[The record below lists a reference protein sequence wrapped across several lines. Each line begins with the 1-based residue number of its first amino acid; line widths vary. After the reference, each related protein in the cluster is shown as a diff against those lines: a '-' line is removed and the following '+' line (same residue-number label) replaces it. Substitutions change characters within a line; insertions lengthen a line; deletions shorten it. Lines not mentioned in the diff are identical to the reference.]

1 MYWMRPVTQDL
12 VFRALADPTR
22 RAVLELLTSRER
34 NVLDIQ
40 DAFAL
45 SQPAISQ
52 HLKVLR
58 RAGLVAAR
66 WQGRERFYRTDARP
80 LKAVFDWAAHF
91 QGFWTQGLGRLGDV
105 LREEARASK
114 GRRGGKKGRAN

>member
-1 MYWMRPVTQDL
+1 MPNQDPDL

-22 RAVLELLTSRER
+22 RRVLEMLAAGER
-34 NVLDIQ
+34 KVGDIQ

-58 RAGLVAAR
+58 EARLVTTR
-66 WQGRERFYRTDARP
+66 WEGRERYYRTDGRP
-80 LKAVFDWAAHF
+80 IKAVLDWADHF
-91 QGFWTQGLGRLGDV
+91 SAFWAKGLMRIGDV
-105 LREEARASK
+105 LREEEQRGRQRKRPA
-114 GRRGGKKGRAN
+114 GRRR